1 MNLEDEGKFPCGKL
15 GQLLTNS
22 KFFRCFYVNEVFTEL
37 DSSRRLTGLVKK

>member
-1 MNLEDEGKFPCGKL
+1 MNLKDEGKFPCGK

-22 KFFRCFYVNEVFTEL
+22 KFFRCFYVNEFFTEL